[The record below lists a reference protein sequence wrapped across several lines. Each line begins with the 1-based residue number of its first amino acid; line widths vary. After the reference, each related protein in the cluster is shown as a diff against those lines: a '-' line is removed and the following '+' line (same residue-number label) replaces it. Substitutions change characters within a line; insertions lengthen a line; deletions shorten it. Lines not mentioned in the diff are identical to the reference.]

1 MKRVISLILAI
12 VMIALLAPMAISADE
27 IKTVDASAPADAE
40 AVKADQVT
48 ITKKYFAVSYTMN
61 YAEKAG
67 KDGNNGCN
75 GIILGG
81 GDGVGCVF
89 LPYDGVKD
97 GQKVANK
104 ALRFGPW
111 WPSETDFGK
120 KQSTVDASAY
130 VGKEVTILL
139 VGSYEN
145 KKLTVKAYLNGNA
158 VKAWGADEF
167 VTENFNGKL
176 GWATKLAGQ
185 KATFKFVESDKALD
199 KTAFEPKAPTTG
211 VKVGPVS
218 GSWKVEGKTYIHNAA
233 REVGK
238 DNIISLKDAA
248 VYVLGKSNDFELTA
262 KIDATDKEC
271 GFIINGKDVDGNGY
285 FSEEEGKDQ
294 FIVIWMKG
302 PELRVITSDTAF
314 NKYGDNTNEQN
325 WGACR
330 IPTAQGEFEL
340 KLVYKN
346 YTVEVFVNGQKA
358 GERVMDKGHEFGGWI
373 GTWSKDQA
381 TYKDVNL
388 TVHDAQKPPKTGEA
402 TAIVA
407 VIAVLTL
414 AGTMVAAKKRH

>member
-12 VMIALLAPMAISADE
+12 VMVALLAPMVISADE

-67 KDGNNGCN
+67 KEGNNGCN
-75 GIILGG
+75 GLILGG
-81 GDGVGCVF
+81 GDSVGCVF
-89 LPYDGVKD
+89 LPYDGKAD
-97 GQKVANK
+97 GQKTANK
-104 ALRFGPW
+104 VLKFGPW
-111 WPSETDFGK
+111 WNTDSFGAK
-120 KQSTVDASAY
+120 RSDVDASAY
-130 VGKEVTILL
+130 VGKDVTILL

-145 KKLTVKAYLNGNA
+145 KKLTVKAYLNGTA

-167 VTENFNGKL
+167 VIDNFNGQL

-199 KTAFEPKAPTTG
+199 KTAFDAKAPTTG

-233 REVGK
+233 REAGK

-262 KIDATDKEC
+262 KIDATNKEC

-294 FIVIWMKG
+294 FIVIWMRNDQ
-302 PELRVITSDTAF
+302 LRVMTSDTAF
-314 NKYGDNTNEQN
+314 NKYGDNANEQD
-325 WGACR
+325 WGASN
-330 IPTAQGEFEL
+330 IPTTTGEFEL

-346 YTVEVFVNGQKA
+346 YTVEVFVNGEKK
-358 GERVMDKGHEFGGWI
+358 GERVMDKGHEFGSWI

-388 TVHDAQKPPKTGEA
+388 TVHDALNPPKTGEA

-414 AGTMVAAKKRH
+414 AGATIAAKKRH

>member
-61 YAEKAG
+61 YAAKAG
-67 KDGNNGCN
+67 KEGNNGCN
-75 GIILGG
+75 GLILGG

-89 LPYDGVKD
+89 LPYDGKAD
-97 GQKVANK
+97 GQKTANK
-104 ALRFGPW
+104 ALRFGRGADTNP
-111 WPSETDFGK
+111 FK
-120 KQSTVDASAY
+120 KNQASVDASAY
-130 VGKEVTILL
+130 VGKEVTLLL

-167 VTENFNGKL
+167 TVDNFNGQL

-199 KTAFEPKAPTTG
+199 KTAFDAKAPTTG
-211 VKVGPVS
+211 VKVGPSAGKWTVDGKNYINTEHVAS
-218 GSWKVEGKTYIHNAA
+218 KNGSI
-233 REVGK
+233 
-238 DNIISLKDAA
+238 
-248 VYVLGKSNDFELTA
+248 YVLGKSNDFELTA
-262 KIDATDKEC
+262 KVDTTDKQF
-271 GFIINGKDVDGNGY
+271 GFIFNGKDVDGDGVFTEDN
-285 FSEEEGKDQ
+285 DQ
-294 FIVIWMKG
+294 YMIVWMKNNQ
-302 PELRVITSDTAF
+302 LRVITSDKGWNRYNGGTT
-314 NKYGDNTNEQN
+314 DEVN
-325 WGACR
+325 WGNSN

-358 GERVMDKGHEFGGWI
+358 GERKMDKGHEFGGWI

-388 TVHDAQKPPKTGEA
+388 TVHDAQNPPKTGEA

-414 AGTMVAAKKRH
+414 AGATIVAKKRH